1 MHNQKQKEKS
11 FLWYNTLKFSLI
23 SFILIGNLF
32 AQQSGKISG
41 KVVDG
46 QNGEALI
53 GSNILVEGT
62 TFGAAADIDGNFII
76 NSVPVGKY
84 TVIFSM
90 IGYAKSSVTGVEVK
104 PGEVTNIE
112 ITLNS
117 ESFQTDEVVITAK
130 ALENNDAG
138 LLIKRQKSAAVS
150 DAISAEAISRSGS
163 SDAAAAV
170 KKVVGASV
178 VDGKYVYIRG
188 LGDRY
193 SSTQLNGAELPS
205 SDPNK
210 KAFQLDLIPA
220 NLLDNIVTIKTFT
233 PDKPG
238 NFSGG
243 IVDIGTKT
251 FPSSFNMKV
260 SASSSYNS
268 QVDGQGSNLTYQ
280 GGSTDWLGYDDGTR
294 SIPSV
299 LSDPNIAIPIS
310 AQARFDSEKA
320 AELDQYSKA
329 FNGVMDF
336 EKKAPPMN
344 GNFSLSMGD
353 NYKFGDVSSLGYLA
367 SLTYNRSNSYYQD
380 GKIGRYILT
389 DLNSSEL
396 NPQLL
401 MNDSKATSEANW
413 GALVTTNFNINS
425 NHQIGGNVF
434 YSRSGI
440 STTRYQ
446 AGTWPQEFGIDDST
460 STFYNRVL
468 GYRERDLLTYQV
480 RGEHQLGWLLN
491 TKADWNVSFSET
503 SQDEP
508 DLRLIASFRRI
519 VNGDTTNTISG
530 GNFDDPSRYFRTLN
544 DNSSAFNLNFSVPV
558 NFGSY
563 FVGKFKFGG
572 AYQKMERDFNERI
585 FSYST
590 DNRFFN
596 SLGGDLNAFF
606 QNDNNGIKSI
616 DTLSGDRLRHNFGN
630 TIKDN
635 SKLRNTYSGNQ
646 EVSAAYFMLELPI
659 LNNLKFIGGMRYETT
674 ALTVASKDE
683 SLEPGSI
690 KENDILPS
698 INFIYQLSDDMNLR
712 FAATQTLARPNFRE
726 VAPYSSKEFINDV
739 ELQGNP
745 NLNRTLIDNYD
756 LRWEW
761 FSRPG
766 EIIAISGF
774 YKNLKNPIELAY
786 APGSVLSN
794 PIVRYQNVDK
804 ATIIGAEFEVR
815 FGLDL
820 LFDELDNFSF
830 GSNLSLVGSKIDIP
844 EFEMEQ
850 RLAVDS
856 TASSSRELQG
866 QSNVILN
873 MDLSYYNDLLG
884 TTASLQ
890 FNTFSERLSKVSAGA
905 SPDVFEQPQAKL
917 DFILSQKIWNAF
929 TFNFSAK
936 NLLDSSYKEIY
947 RFKNQDYT
955 FYEYQ
960 SGVTYSM
967 GISYKL

>member
-1 MHNQKQKEKS
+1 MHNLKKENS
-11 FLWYNTLKFSLI
+11 FLIKYFIKI
-23 SFILIGNLF
+23 ILIGFLIISQIS

-41 KVVDG
+41 KVVDA

-53 GSNILVEGT
+53 GANILVEGT
-62 TFGAAADIDGNFII
+62 NFGAAADIDGNFII
-76 NSVPVGKY
+76 NSIPVGKH

-90 IGYAKSSVTGVEVK
+90 IGYAKSSVTNVEVK
-104 PGEVTNIE
+104 PGEVTKID
-112 ITLNS
+112 IALNS

-138 LLIKRQKSAAVS
+138 LLIKRQKSNSVS

-210 KAFQLDLIPA
+210 KAFQLDLIPS

-251 FPSSFNMKV
+251 FPSSFNMKI

-268 QVDGQGSNLTYQ
+268 QVDGSSAFLSYD
-280 GGSTDWLGYDDGTR
+280 GGSKDWLGYDDGTR
-294 SIPSV
+294 SIPS
-299 LSDPNIAIPIS
+299 LLENSELDIPIPV
-310 AQARFDSEKA
+310 QARFDSEKA
-320 AELDQYSKA
+320 EQLDAYSKS

-336 EKKAPPMN
+336 KREVPAMN
-344 GNFSLSMGD
+344 GNFSMSLGD
-353 NYKFGDVSSLGYLA
+353 NFKFGDVSSLGYLA
-367 SLTYNRSNSYYQD
+367 SLTYSRENSFYND

-389 DLNSSEL
+389 DLNSNEL

-413 GALVTTNFNINS
+413 GALFTTNFNINS
-425 NHQIGGNVF
+425 FHQIGGNVF

-440 STTRYQ
+440 TTTRFQ
-446 AGTWPQEFGIDDST
+446 QGRWPQEFGIDDTT

-468 GYRERDLLTYQV
+468 GFRERDLLTYQV
-480 RGEHQLGWLLN
+480 RGEHNLDWLLD
-491 TKADWNVSFSET
+491 TKADWNASFSET
-503 SQDEP
+503 SQNEP
-508 DLRLIASFRRI
+508 DLRLIASFERLI
-519 VNGDTTNTISG
+519 NDDTSYTISG

-544 DNSSAFNLNFSVPV
+544 DKSSSFNLNFAVPV

-563 FVGKFKFGG
+563 FAGKFKFGG

-585 FSYST
+585 FSYAT
-590 DNRFFN
+590 DNRVYNNLDGDITKFF
-596 SLGGDLNAFF
+596 SSE
-606 QNDNNGIKSI
+606 NNGIIEI
-616 DTLSGDRLRHNFGN
+616 DTLSNGRIRYNFGN
-630 TIKDN
+630 TIRDN
-635 SKLRNTYSGNQ
+635 SKLRNVYNGTQ
-646 EVSAAYFMLELPI
+646 EISAAYLMLELP
-659 LNNLKFIGGMRYETT
+659 LLRNLKFIGGARYETT
-674 ALTVASKDE
+674 SMNVVSKDE
-683 SLEPGSI
+683 TIAPGSI

-698 INFIYQLSDDMNLR
+698 LNLIYQLSDDMNIR

-726 VAPYSSKEFINDV
+726 IAPYSSKEFVNDV

-745 NLNRTLIDNYD
+745 SLKRTLIDNYD

-761 FSRPG
+761 YSRPG
-766 EIIAISGF
+766 EIIAVSAF
-774 YKNLKNPIELAY
+774 YKNMKNPIELAY
-786 APGSVLSN
+786 APGSSLSN
-794 PIVRYQNVDK
+794 QIVTYQNVD
-804 ATIIGAEFEVR
+804 AARIIGAEFEVR
-815 FGLDL
+815 LGLDL
-820 LFDELDNFSF
+820 LLDELSNFSF
-830 GSNLSLVGSKIDIP
+830 GSNLSLVDSKIDIP
-844 EFEMEQ
+844 DFERQQ
-850 RLAVDS
+850 RLAID
-856 TASSSRELQG
+856 SSSSSTRELQG

-873 MDLSYYNDLLG
+873 MDLSYYNEIG

-890 FNTFSERLSKVSAGA
+890 LNTFSERLSKVSAGV
-905 SPDVFEQPQAKL
+905 SPDVYEQPDIQL
-917 DFILSQKIWNAF
+917 DFILSQQIWNNF
-929 TFNFSAK
+929 TFSFSAK
-936 NLLDSSYKEIY
+936 NILNSSYKEIY
-947 RFKNQDYT
+947 RYKGNDYT
-955 FYEYQ
+955 FYEYKK
-960 SGVTYSM
+960 GVRFSM
-967 GISYKL
+967 GISYKI